1 MLAVSIEA
9 AGPLRF
15 PLLASPKL
23 DGMRVSITER
33 GPVTRSG
40 APLPNERFRAYLDRE
55 ELRGLDGELTF
66 GDPVAP
72 DVVQRSIGAGMSRKG
87 PAPERGLSFWAFDSF
102 AHPERPFTERYR
114 EVTRAVKRA
123 DLPLVHIVTQTR
135 VHSADELNEVETRFL
150 GLGFEGA
157 VLRRPD
163 ARYYFG
169 RIKPHSQA
177 LLKVKRRELM
187 TGEIVGIA
195 RKEGGGLALLVRHPD
210 YAAPFDVPVYGDD
223 ARALFELGGGALIGK
238 RARFTRLRGSW
249 KRAPRSP
256 LLVGIETTC
265 PRSDEERGPPA

>member
-1 MLAVSIEA
+1 MPRFSPMLAASVDQ
-9 AGPLRF
+9 AGRLRF
-15 PLLASPKL
+15 PMLASPKL

-40 APLPNERFRAYLDRE
+40 ALLPNERFRAYLDRD

-87 PAPERGLSFWAFDSF
+87 PPPERGLSFWVFDSF
-102 AHPERPFTERYR
+102 ARPERPFTERYR
-114 EVTRAVKRA
+114 DAARAVKRA
-123 DLPLVHIVTQTR
+123 ALPLVHIVPQTR
-135 VHSADELNEVETRFL
+135 VRTADELNEIETRFL

-169 RIKPHSQA
+169 RIKPHTQA

-195 RKEGGGLALLVRHPD
+195 RKESGGLALLVRHPD
-210 YAAPFDVPVYGDD
+210 YAEPFDVPVYGKD
-223 ARALFELGGGALIGK
+223 ARALAEAGGETLIGHPV
-238 RARFTRLRGSW
+238 RFTRLRGSW

-256 LLVGIETTC
+256 HLIGLQDR
-265 PRSDEERGPPA
+265 PD